1 MKMTIPSVSVYAID
15 QHNFRSLW
23 SRSHGSQH
31 SSSKVVRLFGAF
43 VLLVLSSS
51 VAFAQYGGGPAY
63 SGPAKLTIKSGVLGE
78 DRTILVR
85 TPAGYETNKL
95 AYPVLY
101 MTDGDAHIA
110 HTGSTIEFLARN
122 GRMSEMIVVG
132 ITNTDRTRDLTP
144 TKATGANAAQF
155 PTAGGA
161 DNFLKFIETEVIPE
175 IEKRYRVQPYRVL
188 AGHSFGG
195 LFTVHALITRPEL
208 FNSYV
213 AVSPSLQW
221 SDDATLKRAEEFFK
235 TRKELRA
242 TLFTSLGN
250 EPGAISKGFEQFKQI
265 LAKNQIKGFESE
277 VQQMT
282 DEDHGSVVL
291 RSHYSG
297 LRKVYDG
304 WQMPRDPATGAV
316 TGGLKAAD
324 EHYKWLSQKF
334 GYSIPTP
341 ENLIN
346 QIGYQFLLG
355 SNPEPDTAIAT
366 FKSNVERYPNSA
378 NVYDSLAEAYER
390 GGQLELATPLYE
402 KAQALGQQNHDPNAA
417 IYSANFARTSEK
429 MKQAGAAK
437 QAGTVKPAEVA
448 KPTEAAKQAEAP
460 KKGQ

>member
-1 MKMTIPSVSVYAID
+1 MTLPYESARTTD
-15 QHNFRSLW
+15 CHNFQDLF
-23 SRSHGSQH
+23 SRSVGSRE
-31 SSSKVVRLFGAF
+31 SSNKFTGKSVRLLGAL
-43 VLLVLSSS
+43 VLLVLSTS
-51 VAFAQYGGGPAY
+51 VAFAQYGT
-63 SGPAKLTIKSGVLGE
+63 GPAKLTIKSSVLGE

-110 HTGSTIEFLARN
+110 HTTSTIEFLARN

-144 TKATGANAAQF
+144 AKGTGPKAAQF

-195 LFTVHALITRPEL
+195 LFTVHALVTRPEL

-221 SDDATLKRAEEFFK
+221 SDEATLKRAEEFFK
-235 TRKELRA
+235 TRKELHA

-250 EPGAISKGFEQFKQI
+250 EPGDIGKSFEQFKQL
-265 LAKNQIKGFESE
+265 LAKNQIKGFEWDA
-277 VQQMT
+277 QQMP

-291 RSHYSG
+291 RSHYLG
-297 LRKVYDG
+297 LRKVYEG

-316 TGGLKAAD
+316 AGGLKAAD

-346 QIGYQFLLG
+346 QLGYQDLLG
-355 SNPEPDTAIAT
+355 GKPEEAIAT
-366 FKSNVERYPNSA
+366 FKTNVERYPNSA
-378 NVYDSLAEAYER
+378 NVYDSLAEAYEK
-390 GGQLELATPLYE
+390 GGRIELATPLYE
-402 KAQALGQQNHDPNAA
+402 KAQALGKQNNDPNAA
-417 IYSANFARTSEK
+417 VYSANFWRASEK
-429 MKQAGAAK
+429 MKQAAAAKTTDAAK
-437 QAGTVKPAEVA
+437 QEK
-448 KPTEAAKQAEAP
+448 
-460 KKGQ
+460 